1 MPTRCFRQIINSG
14 LYDVHGNR
22 MDPFFIGL
30 ATAEFLPADPATWC
44 DAAIAASVSF
54 GRHKDSV
61 VIGRDK
67 EKGAA
72 LNFLPGWLYGTPGG
86 EEALA
91 AWMDGPGMKIA
102 VLS

>member
-1 MPTRCFRQIINSG
+1 
-14 LYDVHGNR
+14 

-30 ATAEFLPADPATWC
+30 ATAEFLPAHPATWC
-44 DAAIAASVSF
+44 HAAIADSVSF

-91 AWMDGPGMKIA
+91 AWMDGRGMKIA